1 MTWEETCAF
10 LSPCLPGEVRAQ
22 LSLLNP
28 GDLREIR
35 IRAEQPTLLCI
46 AGEVIAVPWYPQAR
60 QVEQLAEALSGH
72 SLYARTDETGQGYC
86 TLTGGHRMGLCGHVQ
101 EQAGRMILRDV
112 GSLCI
117 RIAGQW
123 PGAAEPLLPLCRQKS
138 SLRSLLLIGP
148 PGSGKTTLLRDL
160 ARLLASG
167 SQAVQTTVIDE
178 RGELAACVSGVPQLD
193 VGQTC
198 DVLDGCPKP
207 EAVSWLLRS
216 MAPQAIITDE
226 LAHAGDIA
234 AVMDA
239 MACGVAVMASVHGA
253 GLHELAARPAM
264 ATLMSQRCFHYYTVL
279 SPRGGGR
286 ITAVYDRS
294 GAPVK
299 SL

>member
-1 MTWEETCAF
+1 M
-10 LSPCLPGEVRAQ
+10 
-22 LSLLNP
+22 LLK
-28 GDLREIR
+28 
-35 IRAEQPTLLCI
+35 
-46 AGEVIAVPWYPQAR
+46 
-60 QVEQLAEALSGH
+60 
-72 SLYARTDETGQGYC
+72 
-86 TLTGGHRMGLCGHVQ
+86 
-101 EQAGRMILRDV
+101 DV

-123 PGAAEPLLPLCRQKS
+123 PGAAEPLLPLCRQKGA
-138 SLRSLLLIGP
+138 LRSLLIIGP

-167 SQAVQTTVIDE
+167 SQAVQTAVIDE

-207 EAVSWLLRS
+207 AAVSWLLRS
-216 MAPQAIITDE
+216 MAPQVIVTDE

-253 GLHELAARPAM
+253 GLHELASRPAM
-264 ATLMSQRCFHYYTVL
+264 ATLLSQRCFQYYAVL

-286 ITAVYDRS
+286 IAAVYDRS

-299 SL
+299 NL